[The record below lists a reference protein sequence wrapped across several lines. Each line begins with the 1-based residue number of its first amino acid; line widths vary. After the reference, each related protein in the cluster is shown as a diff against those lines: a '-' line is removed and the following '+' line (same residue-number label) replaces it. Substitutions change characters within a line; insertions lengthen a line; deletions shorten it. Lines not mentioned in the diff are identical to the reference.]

1 MSFLVYMLRC
11 GDGTLYV
18 GSTNDIE
25 KRLHKH
31 NHLKTG
37 ARYTRQR
44 RPVELVYTETHATWG
59 EALKRECA
67 LKKLPRSEKL
77 NLLKGVSVT
86 STQSPA

>member
-1 MSFLVYMLRC
+1 MPFLVYMLRC

-44 RPVELVYTETHATWG
+44 RPVELVYTEKYESLS
-59 EALKRECA
+59 EALKREYA
-67 LKKLPRSEKL
+67 LKQYSRLQKLS
-77 NLLKGVSVT
+77 LLTGVAT